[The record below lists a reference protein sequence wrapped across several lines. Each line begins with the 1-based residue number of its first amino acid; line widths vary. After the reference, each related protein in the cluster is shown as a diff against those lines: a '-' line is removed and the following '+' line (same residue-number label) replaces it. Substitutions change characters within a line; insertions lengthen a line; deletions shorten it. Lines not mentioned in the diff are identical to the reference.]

1 MYTAFKTWITATT
14 QLRKKSIN
22 NYCGGLNKITRDLI
36 EENLIQNSLDEIE
49 QVEQVEQIKAEY
61 FAIAKYKEQDTR
73 GRNMYN
79 AAFNKYIYF
88 RKETAQKESW
98 FDDKIEVLSDN
109 PETAETL
116 KNMLKKGFLN
126 S

>member
-14 QLRKKSIN
+14 QLSKKSIN

-88 RKETAQKESW
+88 RTETEKR
-98 FDDKIEVLSDN
+98 
-109 PETAETL
+109 
-116 KNMLKKGFLN
+116 G
-126 S
+126 

>member
-1 MYTAFKTWITATT
+1 MKKESKITRIFKHIQNTSKLTY
-14 QLRKKSIN
+14 KD
-22 NYCGGLNKITRDLI
+22 GGLNKITRDLI
-36 EENLIQNSLDEIE
+36 EENMINNSLDEIE

-88 RKETAQKESW
+88 RTET
-98 FDDKIEVLSDN
+98 
-109 PETAETL
+109 
-116 KNMLKKGFLN
+116 KKRG
-126 S
+126 